1 MRVLILGAGGVGGY
15 LAGEFVR
22 NNIDVTLYATPKT
35 NEFIQKNG
43 LKIKDVDN
51 EYSVCIKTKLSGIY
65 DVIIVAVKSY
75 HLDDILEIINFHS
88 DKNTTILPLLNGV
101 GHFEKFKN
109 FNLKKGCI
117 YIVSHKIDINVI
129 HKKANTF
136 YLCYEKD
143 KKLDELFSKTTL
155 KVKPSE
161 NIDIDVWKKYL
172 FIATFATLT
181 SFYQKSMGWVIENK
195 KDEVVEFVKR
205 MIKIANVTGIN
216 LDEEKEISKIIK
228 QAKNIPYD
236 SKTSMQLDFEKNSKT
251 ELENI
256 VGFLKNDE
264 FINKFYKKL
273 VFIDQSQ

>member
-15 LAGEFVR
+15 LVGEFVR

-35 NEFIQKNG
+35 NQFIQKNG

-51 EYSVCIKTKLSGIY
+51 EYSVCVKTKLSGIY

-75 HLDDILEIINFHS
+75 NLDDILEIIKSHS
-88 DKNTTILPLLNGV
+88 DKNTIILPLLNGV
-101 GHFEKFKN
+101 GHFEKFKK

-117 YIVSHKIDINVI
+117 YIVSHKSDINVI

-143 KKLDELFSKTTL
+143 EKLDELFSKTTL

-181 SFYQKSMGWVIENK
+181 SFYQKSMGWVIENRE
-195 KDEVVEFVKR
+195 DEVIEFVKR
-205 MIKIANVTGIN
+205 MIKIAKNLGIN

-236 SKTSMQLDFEKNSKT
+236 SKTSMQLDFEKNNLT

-256 VGFLKNDE
+256 VGFLKSDE

-273 VFIDQSQ
+273 ESID

>member
-15 LAGEFVR
+15 LAGEFAR

-43 LKIKDVDN
+43 LKIKDVDI
-51 EYSVCIKTKLSGIY
+51 EYSVCLKTKLSGIY

-75 HLDDILEIINFHS
+75 YLDDILEIIKSHS
-88 DKNTTILPLLNGV
+88 DKSTTILALLNGV

-109 FNLKKGCI
+109 FTLKKGCI
-117 YIVSHKIDINVI
+117 YIVSHKEDINVI

-143 KKLDELFSKTTL
+143 DKLDKLFSKTTL
-155 KVKPSE
+155 KVKSSE

-181 SFYQKSMGWVIENK
+181 SYYQKSMGWVIENREN
-195 KDEVVEFVKR
+195 EVIEFVKR
-205 MIKIANVTGIN
+205 MIKIAKNLGIN

-251 ELENI
+251 EVENL

-264 FINKFYKKL
+264 FINEFYQKL
-273 VFIDQSQ
+273 KSIDQSQ